1 MGISHRFFGNVELQ
15 ENSKNL
21 YWSVVLRV
29 GRHLVGRRCLA
40 MAEFVLVSGQLPRK
54 AMFS

>member
-15 ENSKNL
+15 ENPKNL
-21 YWSVVLRV
+21 YWGVVLRV
-29 GRHLVGRRCLA
+29 GRHLVGRRCLE
-40 MAEFVLVSGQLPRK
+40 MAEFVLVSGQLSRK